1 MTDDEDVVR
10 TVYLTGQPGSGKTE
24 LARQYGEQFENA
36 TSSNDTSK
44 PLVITLNANSEE
56 SLMKSVKEAT
66 RKLRFSVDM
75 ELTDHGLIDLMK
87 NLRNYFRGYSGAFL
101 LIIDDMFGKNYFN
114 DFFPRPGGKEWG
126 GGQVLVTTQDN
137 NLVPACHQFAKKFSL
152 NEGMTKEDA
161 LALLKDISNVE
172 VDDFAEEIIEE
183 LQSLP
188 LALACCATYVG
199 ETRQDR
205 ASTQFGWKEYLNR
218 YREHARLESRSFS
231 NNNNVYPFSMTTATT
246 MAVERM
252 AETSDVLRLTFSFL
266 SYCELLPVPLNVL
279 AHHVMENL
287 PVQNDKQSATKED
300 RISEIEN
307 EISRCTLL
315 VHGRSQN
322 LEIIKC
328 HQVIY
333 HAFQSVENTK
343 PAEQREIEFVKMMK
357 SLNETLDFMDNTCKE
372 DVLLKVLVRPHLKS
386 FVDHANDMSWN
397 DTAEFVLISMKKG
410 QFLFSTS
417 DIPDEKAVKSLELLY
432 NISSE
437 LDLPNEGRCDI
448 LANLGFYYLELDRD
462 EDALNF
468 LCKAYYMTEGKSDQE
483 WLLLRC
489 RISYN
494 LARTYYNMD
503 SVGLAVAHLKSFVD
517 HANDMSW
524 NDTAEFV
531 LISMK
536 KGQFLFSTSDI
547 PDEKAVKSLELLYN
561 ISSELDLP
569 NEGRCDILAN
579 LGFYYLE
586 LDRDEDALN
595 FLCKAYYMTEG
606 KSDQEWL
613 LLRCRISYNL
623 ARTYYNMDSVGLAV
637 EMMKRSID
645 LAKNVYVKEEDKI
658 MNRFVW
664 LSHFCFFGKK
674 FWKLGAIVKEATEF
688 LSNCA
693 PDSESFS
700 RARCLHEL
708 SGVYL
713 CGIIECAFKPWK
725 YWKHLKLVENCMNK
739 SLNMYEHV
747 LGADVAS
754 SSEYC
759 ELLAYSAILKLQANP
774 TEARTQ
780 VEKALEYCNQNGDKL
795 NYSCIIAIKK
805 HLVDNLSWWR
815 YLLYWIRNLPRGRLI
830 SAAYVNICDDIL
842 EDYNTGR
849 ISPSRRIINTIK
861 TARNIYIWHNYVVVY
876 LVASIIYRHF
886 CSMFFR

>member
-56 SLMKSVKEAT
+56 SVMKSVKEAM
-66 RKLRFSVDM
+66 RKFRFSVDM
-75 ELTDHGLIDLMK
+75 ELTNHGLIDLMK
-87 NLRNYFRGYSGAFL
+87 NLRDYFRSHSGAWL
-101 LIIDDMFGKNYFN
+101 LIIDDIFGKNDFN
-114 DFFPRPGGKEWG
+114 DFFPRPGGKDWG
-126 GGQVLVTTQDN
+126 GGQVLITTQDN
-137 NLVPACHQFAKKFSL
+137 NLVPACHQFAKKLSL
-152 NEGMTKEDA
+152 NEGMTREDA

-172 VDDFAEEIIEE
+172 VDDFAEEIIKE
-183 LQSLP
+183 LHSFP

-205 ASTQFGWKEYLNR
+205 ASTQFGWQEYLNR
-218 YREHARLESRSFS
+218 YRERAKLESRTFS
-231 NNNNVYPFSMTTATT
+231 SNNVYPFSMMTATT

-266 SYCELLPVPLNVL
+266 SYCALLPVPLNVL

-322 LEIIKC
+322 VEIIKC

-357 SLNETLDFMDNTCKE
+357 SLNDTLDFMDNTYKE

-397 DTAEFVLISMKKG
+397 DTAEFVLISMKDS
-410 QFLFSTS
+410 QFLFSAS
-417 DIPDEKAVKSLELLY
+417 DIPHEKAVKSLELLY

-437 LDLPNEGRCDI
+437 LDLSDERRCDI

-462 EDALNF
+462 QDALNF
-468 LCKAYYMTEGKSDQE
+468 LCKAYFMTEGKS
-483 WLLLRC
+483 
-489 RISYN
+489 
-494 LARTYYNMD
+494 
-503 SVGLAVAHLKSFVD
+503 
-517 HANDMSW
+517 
-524 NDTAEFV
+524 
-531 LISMK
+531 
-536 KGQFLFSTSDI
+536 
-547 PDEKAVKSLELLYN
+547 EK
-561 ISSELDLP
+561 
-569 NEGRCDILAN
+569 
-579 LGFYYLE
+579 
-586 LDRDEDALN
+586 
-595 FLCKAYYMTEG
+595 
-606 KSDQEWL
+606 EWL

-664 LSHFCFFGKK
+664 LAHFCFFGNK
-674 FWKLGAIVKEATEF
+674 FWKLRAVVEEATEC
-688 LSNCA
+688 LSNCV
-693 PDSESFS
+693 PDSENFR
-700 RARCLHEL
+700 RAGCLNDL
-708 SGVYL
+708 SGVY
-713 CGIIECAFKPWK
+713 CYGITECAFKPWK
-725 YWKHLKLVENCMNK
+725 YWEYEKLVENCMNK

-747 LGADVAS
+747 LGADASS
-754 SSEYC
+754 SSEYRQ
-759 ELLAYSAILKLQANP
+759 LLAFSATLKLKANP
-774 TEARTQ
+774 AEARTQ
-780 VEKALEYCNQNGDKL
+780 LEKALEYNNQNGDKF
-795 NYSCIIAIKK
+795 NYSYTIAIKK
-805 HLVDNLSWWR
+805 HLLDNSSWWR
-815 YLLYWIRNLPRGRLI
+815 YLLYWIRNLPRGRLAL
-830 SAAYVNICDDIL
+830 AAYINIFDDIL

-849 ISPSRRIINTIK
+849 ISPSRRMINEIK
-861 TARNIYIWHNYVVVY
+861 TRRN
-876 LVASIIYRHF
+876 F
-886 CSMFFR
+886 CV

>member
-66 RKLRFSVDM
+66 RKLQFSVDM

-101 LIIDDMFGKNYFN
+101 LIIDDMFGKNHFN
-114 DFFPRPGGKEWG
+114 DFFPRPGVKDWG

-183 LQSLP
+183 LQYLP

-231 NNNNVYPFSMTTATT
+231 KNNNVYPFSMTTATT

-397 DTAEFVLISMKKG
+397 DTAEFVLISMKDG

-437 LDLPNEGRCDI
+437 LDL
-448 LANLGFYYLELDRD
+448 
-462 EDALNF
+462 
-468 LCKAYYMTEGKSDQE
+468 S
-483 WLLLRC
+483 
-489 RISYN
+489 
-494 LARTYYNMD
+494 
-503 SVGLAVAHLKSFVD
+503 
-517 HANDMSW
+517 
-524 NDTAEFV
+524 
-531 LISMK
+531 
-536 KGQFLFSTSDI
+536 
-547 PDEKAVKSLELLYN
+547 
-561 ISSELDLP
+561 

-759 ELLAYSAILKLQANP
+759 QLLACSAILKLQANP

-795 NYSCIIAIKK
+795 NYSYIIAIKK

-861 TARNIYIWHNYVVVY
+861 TARNICIWNNYVVIY